1 MIGIKSF
8 GAYIP
13 RYRMNRKV
21 IAQAIGWFSPVG
33 GKGERSVA
41 NFDEDAITMAVAAGM
56 DCMGNLDKT
65 DIDALYLASST
76 LPYKERQNA
85 GIVSTA
91 LGLGDAVR
99 TADVAGALK
108 SGTAALIAAL
118 DAVKAQSAKEALVTA
133 SDMRLGKP
141 ASPEESAFGDGSAAF
156 LVSDK
161 DVVASFEGSYSVS
174 YDFVDIRRDEKDR
187 FGKTWEPRWVRD
199 EGYFKMIPEVI
210 SGLLKKYNLDI
221 KDFSKVI
228 YPCPNSRDVAAMAK
242 KLGMDPS
249 QIADDLQAVVG
260 STGSAYSLMMFVNVL
275 QEAKPGDKILVAS
288 FGNGCDALYFQ
299 VTDKI
304 NDIKHV
310 KGVKGYLNIKAD
322 LTNYIQY
329 LVFRDILPVETGIRG
344 EHVPPTQL
352 SQTWRLRDSI
362 LSLSGSKCLKCGTV
376 QYPVSR
382 VCVNPACEAVDQM
395 ELYRFA
401 DKKGT
406 VISYTSDNLAFTPNP
421 PQSYA
426 IVEFEGG
433 GRHQL
438 DLTDCDP
445 KQLSVGMSVTMTFRR
460 KYYDANRS
468 IHFYYWKAVPAVEA

>member
-1 MIGIKSF
+1 
-8 GAYIP
+8 
-13 RYRMNRKV
+13 MNRKV
-21 IAQAIGWFSPVG
+21 IAQAIGWFSPTG

-56 DCMGNLDKT
+56 DCLNDLDKSN
-65 DIDALYLASST
+65 IDALYLASTT

-85 GIVSTA
+85 GIVNAA
-91 LGLGDAVR
+91 LGLRD
-99 TADVAGALK
+99 DVLTTDVTGSIK

-118 DAVKAQSAKEALVTA
+118 NAVKAQSAKEVLVAA

-141 ASPEESAFGDGSAAF
+141 ASPEESSFGDGSAAF
-156 LVSDK
+156 LIGAD
-161 DVVASFEGSYSVS
+161 DVVASFEGYYSVS
-174 YDFVDIRRDEKDR
+174 YDFVDIRRDDKDR

-199 EGYFKMIPEVI
+199 EGFFKMIPEVV

-221 KDFSKVI
+221 KEFSKVI
-228 YPCPNSRDVAAMAK
+228 YPCPNSRDVAALAK
-242 KLGMDPS
+242 KLGMDSS

-260 STGSAYSLMMFVNVL
+260 NTGSAYTSMMLVNVL
-275 QEAKPGDKILVAS
+275 QEAKPGDKILAVS

-304 NDIKHV
+304 NDLKKI
-310 KGVKGYLNIKAD
+310 KGVKGYLNIRAD

-352 SQTWRLRDSI
+352 SQTWRLRDTI
-362 LSLSGSKCLKCGTV
+362 MGLYGSKCLKCGTV
-376 QYPVSR
+376 QYPVTR

-401 DKKGT
+401 EKKGT
-406 VISYTSDNLAFTPNP
+406 VISYTSDSLAFTPNP
-421 PQSYA
+421 PQSYC
-426 IVEFEGG
+426 ILDFEGG
-433 GRHQL
+433 GRNQF

-445 KQLSVGMSVTMTFRR
+445 KQLSVGMKVTMTFRR

-468 IHFYYWKAVPAVEA
+468 INFYYWKAVPEVEA

>member
-21 IAQAIGWFSPVG
+21 IAQAIGWFSSVG

-56 DCMGNLDKT
+56 DCLGDLDKSN
-65 DIDALYLASST
+65 IDALYLASTS

-85 GIVSTA
+85 GIVTAA
-91 LGLGDAVR
+91 LGLGDDIFS
-99 TADVAGALK
+99 ADMTGSIK
-108 SGTAALIAAL
+108 SGTAALLAAL
-118 DAVKAQSAKEALVTA
+118 NAVKAENAKEALVTA

-141 ASPEESAFGDGSAAF
+141 ASPEEASFGDGGAAF
-156 LVSDK
+156 LIGSE
-161 DVVASFEGSYSVS
+161 DVVASFEGSYSLS
-174 YDFVDIRRDEKDR
+174 YDFVDIRRDDKDR

-199 EGYFKMIPEVI
+199 EGFFKMIPEAV
-210 SGLLKKYNLDI
+210 SGLLKKYDLNI
-221 KDFSKVI
+221 RDFSKVI
-228 YPCPNSRDVAAMAK
+228 YPCPSSRDVAAMAK
-242 KLGMDPS
+242 KLGMDSS

-260 STGSAYSLMMFVNVL
+260 NTGSAYTPMMLVNVL
-275 QEAKPGDKILVAS
+275 QEAKPGDKILAVS

-299 VTDKI
+299 VTEKI
-304 NDIKHV
+304 SEFKPI
-310 KGVKGYLNIKAD
+310 KGVKGYLNITAE
-322 LTNYIQY
+322 LNNYIQY

-344 EHVPPTQL
+344 EHIPPTQL
-352 SQTWRLRDSI
+352 SQTWRLRDTI
-362 LSLSGSKCLKCGTV
+362 MGLYGSKCLKCGTV

-401 DKKGT
+401 EKKGT
-406 VISYTSDNLAFTPNP
+406 VISYTSDSLAFTPNP
-421 PQSYA
+421 PQSYC
-426 IVEFEGG
+426 IIDFEGG
-433 GRHQL
+433 GRNQF

-445 KQLSVGMSVTMTFRR
+445 KQLSVGMNVAMTFRR

-468 IHFYYWKAVPAVEA
+468 IHFYYWKAIPTIEA

>member
-33 GKGERSVA
+33 GKGERAVA

-56 DCMGNLDKT
+56 DCLGDLDNSH
-65 DIDALYLASST
+65 IDALYLASTT

-85 GIVSTA
+85 GIVSAA
-91 LGLGDAVR
+91 LALKDDVH
-99 TADVAGALK
+99 TADVTSSVK
-108 SGTAALIAAL
+108 SGTAALIAAFN
-118 DAVKAQSAKEALVTA
+118 AVKAQNAQEAMVAAT
-133 SDMRLGKP
+133 DMRLGKP
-141 ASPEESAFGDGSAAF
+141 ASPEESAFGDGAAAF

-161 DVVASFEGSYSVS
+161 DVVASFEGSYSLS

-228 YPCPNSRDVAAMAK
+228 YPCPNSRDAAAMAK

-249 QIADDLQAVVG
+249 QITDDLQTVVG
-260 STGSAYSLMMFVNVL
+260 NTGSAYAPMMFVNAL

-304 NDIKHV
+304 KQLKHI
-310 KGVKGYLNIKAD
+310 KGVKGYLNIRAD

-352 SQTWRLRDSI
+352 SQTWRLRDTI
-362 LSLSGSKCLKCGTV
+362 MGLYGCKCQKCGTP

-382 VCVNPACEAVDQM
+382 VCVNPDCEAVDQM

-401 DKKGT
+401 NRKGT

-421 PQSYA
+421 PQSYC
-426 IVEFEGG
+426 IIDFEGG
-433 GRHQL
+433 GRNQF
-438 DLTDCDP
+438 DFTDCNP
-445 KQLSVGMSVTMTFRR
+445 SQLSVGMSVTMTFRR

-468 IHFYYWKAVPAVEA
+468 IYFYYWKAVPAVEA